1 MLGLSN
7 GPELS
12 FARTRMCRVEIIPAS
27 DRSNIISYLVKISE
41 QFSYRPVL
49 FLTADNYVIE
59 ISKYKSLIQKR
70 FLINLPNSLVVES
83 LIYKTNV
90 YRFAND
96 LNINQPKTVCMRHN
110 NIPYSV
116 LNNMSFPVIIKPNTR
131 NPEWEKYFYKVIKI
145 RKPSDFYKNV
155 DIYFKYTD
163 EIIVQEYVEGN
174 DSDLYFFI
182 GYYNNKSEPL
192 ISFVGKKIR
201 QWIPNYGTT
210 ASAEKKF
217 NKFIHNESLRI
228 FKEINLVGY
237 GSIEFKFDKKNN
249 DFTLME
255 PTIGRFN
262 QQFYLATA
270 NGYNIASYYYK
281 DLSKISL
288 KTKLDGENDNS
299 NIVWIND
306 FSELQSAYHYIRN
319 GELSVLNWI
328 RFLLRKKKF
337 ALFNIH
343 DPVPFFITSKNWIK
357 YLIKNFFREKSNG

>member
-1 MLGLSN
+1 
-7 GPELS
+7 
-12 FARTRMCRVEIIPAS
+12 MCKVEIIPKS
-27 DRSNIISYLVKISE
+27 SQGNIIEYLIN
-41 QFSYRPVL
+41 FSKSFFYRPVL

-59 ISKYKSLIQKR
+59 LSKHKDLIQKY
-70 FLINLPNSLVVES
+70 FLINLLNNEVMENMM
-83 LIYKTNV
+83 YKADLHG
-90 YRFAND
+90 FAKD
-96 LNINQPKTVCMRHN
+96 LNVNQPKTKCIRPD
-110 NIPYSV
+110 NISNST
-116 LNNMSFPVIIKPNTR
+116 LNDMNFPVIVKPNERT
-131 NPEWEKYFYKVIKI
+131 PQWEKYFYKVIKLN
-145 RKPSDFYKNV
+145 RTSDFFDKV
-155 DIYFKYTD
+155 DKFFKYTN
-163 EIIVQEYVEGN
+163 EIIVQEYIEGD

-182 GYYNNKSEPL
+182 GYYNSKSEPL

-201 QWIPNYGTT
+201 QWVPEYGTT

-217 NKFIHNESLRI
+217 NKFINDESLRI
-228 FKEINLVGY
+228 FKAINLVGY
-237 GSIEFKFDKKNN
+237 GSIEFKFDKKNSV
-249 DFTLME
+249 FTLME

-288 KTKLDGENDNS
+288 KIKLDVENDNS
-299 NIVWIND
+299 NVVWIND

-343 DPVPFFITSKNWIK
+343 DPLPFLITMKNWIK
-357 YLIKNFFREKSNG
+357 YLIKKTIRK